1 MRAHAMNRLVE
12 IRSYKLK
19 PGSSERFHELF
30 VTRSLPLLRAWHME
44 VVAYGP
50 SLDDADGYF
59 LIRAYDSLE
68 HLQSSQ
74 QAFYGSDDWR
84 KGPRQSIIDLIETD
98 WNAVLWLRPE
108 AVNAI
113 RSSPGSNPG

>member
-1 MRAHAMNRLVE
+1 MNRLVE

-19 PGSSERFHELF
+19 SGSRERFHEL
-30 VTRSLPLLRAWHME
+30 VVGKSIPLLHAWRME

-59 LIRAYDSLE
+59 LIRAYDDLE
-68 HLQSSQ
+68 HMHASQ
-74 QAFYGSDDWR
+74 QAFYDSDDWR

-98 WNAVLWLRPE
+98 WNAVLWLTPE
-108 AVNAI
+108 AVDAI
-113 RSSPGSNPG
+113 RNSPGSNPA

>member
-1 MRAHAMNRLVE
+1 
-12 IRSYKLK
+12 
-19 PGSSERFHELF
+19 
-30 VTRSLPLLRAWHME
+30 ME

-68 HLQSSQ
+68 HLQSSH

-98 WNAVLWLRPE
+98 WNAVLWLTPE

-113 RSSPGSNPG
+113 RSSPGNNPG

>member
-1 MRAHAMNRLVE
+1 MSRIVE

-19 PGSSERFHELF
+19 PASRERFHELV
-30 VTRSLPLLRAWHME
+30 VTKSLRLLHAWHME

-59 LIRAYDSLE
+59 VIRVYDNLE
-68 HLQSSQ
+68 HLRASQ
-74 QAFYGSDDWR
+74 QAFYDSDDWC

-98 WNAVLWLRPE
+98 WNAVLWLTPE
-108 AVNAI
+108 AVDAI
-113 RSSPGSNPG
+113 RNSPGSNAG

>member
-19 PGSSERFHELF
+19 PSSRERFHELV
-30 VTRSLPLLRAWHME
+30 VTESIPLLRAWRME

-59 LIRAYDSLE
+59 RIRAHDNLE
-68 HLQSSQ
+68 HLQASQ

-98 WNAVLWLRPE
+98 WNAVPWLTPE
-108 AVNAI
+108 AVDAI
-113 RSSPGSNPG
+113 SNSPVSNPG

>member
-1 MRAHAMNRLVE
+1 MNRLVE

-19 PGSSERFHELF
+19 PASRERFHELV
-30 VTRSLPLLRAWHME
+30 VTKSLPLLRAWRME

-59 LIRAYDSLE
+59 LIRAYDNFE
-68 HLQSSQ
+68 HLQASQ

-98 WNAVLWLRPE
+98 WNTVLWLTPE
-108 AVNAI
+108 AVDAI
-113 RSSPGSNPG
+113 RNSPGSNPATR

>member
-1 MRAHAMNRLVE
+1 MNRLVE

-19 PGSSERFHELF
+19 PGSSERFHELV

-98 WNAVLWLRPE
+98 WNAVLWLTPE

-113 RSSPGSNPG
+113 RSSPGNNPG